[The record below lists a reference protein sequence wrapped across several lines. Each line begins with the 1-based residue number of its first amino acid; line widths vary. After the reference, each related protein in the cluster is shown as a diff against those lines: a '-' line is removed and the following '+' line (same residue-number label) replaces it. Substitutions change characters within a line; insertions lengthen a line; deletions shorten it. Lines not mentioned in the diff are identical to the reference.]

1 MVVLPDPELPTSAV
15 TLPAGAVNAVSVD
28 LAGLRLR
35 RVRRFGDCWLGLTLW
50 RQLGLAEF
58 WRQRLGHDRGGVDW
72 SKVLTV
78 LAHYAALAVQNAAR
92 QEALREAQERH
103 AVAETFAAVG
113 DIAANV
119 LHHLNNK
126 VGTIPVRIQ
135 GIQDKSKSALLAD
148 VYLAK
153 NLEEI
158 ERSASEAMKAVR
170 ESLAH
175 LHPIRLA
182 PVDVAGC
189 VAAAVEAAGLPQS
202 VRVEIEE
209 LDHLP
214 AVVAGQRSLTLVFTN
229 LLENAV
235 EAMGGKG
242 TLTVTISRIADG
254 RAEVSFADTG
264 PGITAENLN
273 KIFQPLFSTKAKGI
287 GFGLSITKM
296 IIDKHNGTIEAES
309 EPGKETIITIK
320 FPPYAGED
328 KEA

>member
-1 MVVLPDPELPTSAV
+1 
-15 TLPAGAVNAVSVD
+15 
-28 LAGLRLR
+28 
-35 RVRRFGDCWLGLTLW
+35 
-50 RQLGLAEF
+50 
-58 WRQRLGHDRGGVDW
+58 
-72 SKVLTV
+72 
-78 LAHYAALAVQNAAR
+78 
-92 QEALREAQERH
+92 
-103 AVAETFAAVG
+103 
-113 DIAANV
+113 V

-189 VAAAVEAAGLPQS
+189 AAAAVEAAGLPEG

-209 LDHLP
+209 LDDLP

-229 LLENAV
+229 LLENAAK
-235 EAMGGKG
+235 AMGGAG
-242 TLTVTISRIADG
+242 AVIIRGAAHDGWVEVTVSD
-254 RAEVSFADTG
+254 DG
-264 PGITAENLN
+264 PGIPPELHDR
-273 KIFQPLFSTKAKGI
+273 IFEFDFSGGESSRLSI
-287 GFGLSITKM
+287 GFGLWWVKTLMTRLGGSVGVESDGEHGATFRLRLPC
-296 IIDKHNGTIEAES
+296 AE
-309 EPGKETIITIK
+309 EEVP
-320 FPPYAGED
+320 
-328 KEA
+328 